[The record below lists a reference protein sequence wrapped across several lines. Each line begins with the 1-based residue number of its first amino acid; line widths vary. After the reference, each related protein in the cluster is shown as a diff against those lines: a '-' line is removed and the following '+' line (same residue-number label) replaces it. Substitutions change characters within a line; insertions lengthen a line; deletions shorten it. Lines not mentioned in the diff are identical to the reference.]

1 MKLNVVYRPVSTA
14 MVVATIHRATT
25 RTSLSAMFSTGLNP
39 IVEFR
44 KDTVKPKYTTKYLA
58 KTEQSADLRKALIP
72 LRLYSMPDTGGK
84 LNVATHIYYFA
95 DGHPERDA
103 ARSRMEEN
111 PQWQV
116 YRDAS
121 TPFIDNEASA
131 ILVESP
137 FIKNFSEI
145 QGLATDFE
153 NHRSNNCIF
162 EIRTYNLILGYDT
175 VPKFMKV
182 YEAGLPSKLH
192 AEGTDPTTSLITLLY
207 SEVGRL
213 NEVIEIWRHGD
224 GTAAMERSRVAARG
238 AIPWR
243 NSIAEIAPLAIDFT
257 STIHKPMSFS
267 PFK

>member
-1 MKLNVVYRPVSTA
+1 M
-14 MVVATIHRATT
+14 
-25 RTSLSAMFSTGLNP
+25 SAMFSTAPNP

-44 KDTVKPKYTTKYLA
+44 EDALKPAFITKYLA
-58 KTEQSADLRKALIP
+58 NTEQTADLRKALIP
-72 LRLYSMPDTGGK
+72 LRLYSLPDTGGK
-84 LNVATHIYYFA
+84 LNVATHVYYYA
-95 DGHPERDA
+95 GGHPERDA
-103 ARSRMEEN
+103 AHARMAEN
-111 PQWQV
+111 PQWQTHLEASKAFIQN
-116 YRDAS
+116 DAS
-121 TPFIDNEASA
+121 V

-137 FIKNFSEI
+137 FIQNFAEI
-145 QGLATDFE
+145 QGLANNLE
-153 NHRSNNCIF
+153 NDRSHKCIF
-162 EIRTYNLILGYDT
+162 EIRRYNLILGYDT
-175 VPKFMKV
+175 VPKFMKL

-238 AIPWR
+238 ASPWR
-243 NSIAEIAPLAIDFT
+243 KSIAEIAPLAIDFT

>member
-1 MKLNVVYRPVSTA
+1 MVYPPV
-14 MVVATIHRATT
+14 TIIRRGTKRSHI
-25 RTSLSAMFSTGLNP
+25 SAMFSTGLIP

-44 KDTVKPKYTTKYLA
+44 RDTLKPEYTTKYLA
-58 KTEQSADLRKALIP
+58 KTEQTANLRKALIP
-72 LRLYSMPDTGGK
+72 LRLYSMPDTGGQ
-84 LNVATHIYYFA
+84 LNVATHVYYYA
-95 DGHPERDA
+95 GGHPERDA
-103 ARSRMEEN
+103 SRSQMKEN
-111 PQWQV
+111 PQWQA
-116 YRDAS
+116 YLEES
-121 TPFIDNEASA
+121 KPFIQNEASA

-137 FIKNFSEI
+137 FMKQFSDI
-145 QGLATDFE
+145 QGLANDIE
-153 NHRSNNCIF
+153 NDRSNNCIF
-162 EIRTYNLILGYDT
+162 EIRIYNLILGYDT
-175 VPKFMKV
+175 VPKFMKL
-182 YEAGLPSKLH
+182 YEAGLPSKLD

-267 PFK
+267 PLK